1 MVNFGDESVQ
11 RTCDR
16 LLITD
21 LPEHYDLVSHMQDSR
36 IPFSQKAFGPGRRTE
51 GISRH
56 IQQEIKEINSDPDD
70 VEEWI
75 DVISL
80 GLDGAWRCLKDRVP
94 DHLIGPLIAAVL
106 EGKQK
111 RNENRSWPDWRDCD
125 PNDAINHTGE
135 QH

>member
-1 MVNFGDESVQ
+1 MVSFDDESVQ

-21 LPEHYDLVSHMQDSR
+21 LPDHYDLVSHLQDSR
-36 IPFSQKAFGPGRRTE
+36 IPFSKKTFGPGKRTE
-51 GISRH
+51 GISDR
-56 IQQEIKEINSDPDD
+56 IRQELTEIGSDPDD

-80 GLDGAWRCLKDRVP
+80 GLDGAWRCLQGRVP
-94 DHLIGPLIAAVL
+94 EHLIGSLVAAAL

-111 RNENRSWPDWRDCD
+111 RNEALDWPDWRTCN
-125 PNDAINHTGE
+125 PNSAINHTD
-135 QH
+135 